1 MKTSV
6 LLAAALPLLF
16 VAEAYAGCTA
26 MPQRS
31 AYEALR
37 ILESQIMVTEYCE
50 SCQPPSFQPVGVRST
65 GLDCNGVEDCR
76 VILNGKP
83 VDVANLFAANADGRE
98 ENIGH
103 AVGCPDA
110 VRLRPRFLDF

>member
-6 LLAAALPLLF
+6 LLPAALLLF
-16 VAEAYAGCTA
+16 AAEAHAGCAT

-110 VRLRPRFLDF
+110 VRLRPRLLDF

>member
-1 MKTSV
+1 MTTSV
-6 LLAAALPLLF
+6 LLPAALLLF
-16 VAEAYAGCTA
+16 AAEAHAGCAT